1 MRGRWVPL
9 CAPYVQSLI
18 ERERERERERLF
30 SIACLGA
37 KKQKKVKVVTCIL
50 KSNHKH
56 NTESFYIFPLI
67 FISQNLQCSH
77 IHIITLSLSLSLSL
91 TYSSITRFKWWHK
104 RDKKYPKNL
113 RFSSNLSIIFSSK
126 IRLSQWLHNDIFCG
140 TILQ

>member
-1 MRGRWVPL
+1 ML
-9 CAPYVQSLI
+9 SFSLGTSLKFLNKYLVEGAVSSFMCSI
-18 ERERERERERLF
+18 CSVSHRERERERERERLF

-77 IHIITLSLSLSLSL
+77 IHIISLPLSLSLSLS
-91 TYSSITRFKWWHK
+91 YSSVTRFKW
-104 RDKKYPKNL
+104 
-113 RFSSNLSIIFSSK
+113 
-126 IRLSQWLHNDIFCG
+126 
-140 TILQ
+140 